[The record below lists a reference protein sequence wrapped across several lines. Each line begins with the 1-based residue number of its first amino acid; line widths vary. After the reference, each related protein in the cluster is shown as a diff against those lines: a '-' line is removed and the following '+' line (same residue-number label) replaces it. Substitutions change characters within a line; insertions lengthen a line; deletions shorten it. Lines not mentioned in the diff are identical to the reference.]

1 MQLDILQC
9 DCIRS
14 DYIPSLI
21 DRNEATSK
29 FFIYFYAGCRAKQYR
44 TESRKAAD
52 SANKIKIQ
60 YKLS

>member
-9 DCIRS
+9 NCIRS

-21 DRNEATSK
+21 DRNEAASK

-44 TESRKAAD
+44 T
-52 SANKIKIQ
+52 
-60 YKLS
+60 